1 MDDAGLI
8 AGYLAGDGEC
18 HRQVGRWI
26 DEVLRARAF
35 GLGAEREDAGQEAHR
50 RLLIA
55 FREGRFQGRSSL
67 RTYVWRVAQ
76 SCGID
81 HLRARARRP
90 ASPLDEAP
98 EPVAEHGGPDAPL
111 EREERRRLF
120 ARVLD
125 ALGEE
130 CRRLWTMAIFEELPY
145 AAIAERLGISE
156 ANVKVRAL
164 RCRTR
169 AGEIYRGLVTSAP
182 PGRPSVQEKAS

>member
-8 AGYLAGDGEC
+8 AGYLAGEREC
-18 HRQVGRWI
+18 HRQVGAWV
-26 DEVLRARAF
+26 DEVLRTRAF
-35 GLGAEREDAGQEAHR
+35 GLGPDREDAAQEAHR

-55 FREGRFQGRSSL
+55 FRDGRFQGRSSL

-90 ASPLDEAP
+90 ARPLDDAP
-98 EPVAEHGGPDAPL
+98 EPVAEHGGPEAPL
-111 EREERRRLF
+111 EQEERRRLF
-120 ARVLD
+120 ARVLQAMGD
-125 ALGEE
+125 E
-130 CRRLWTMAIFEELPY
+130 CRRLWTMAVFEELPY
-145 AAIAERLGISE
+145 GTIAQRLGISE

-169 AGEIYRGLVTSAP
+169 AGEIYRGLVTSTA
-182 PGRPSVQEKAS
+182 PGRPSVEEKAS